1 MCNDNGFSAELNM
14 RPDTLMYVSSNTPPY
29 ILPTLKKVL
38 ITLTSFWRDII
49 KGGFLGTIIQLLMNE
64 SMRGEISRSERISD
78 GFLPSVCLS

>member
-1 MCNDNGFSAELNM
+1 M
-14 RPDTLMYVSSNTPPY
+14 RPDTLRYVSSYPRLTS
-29 ILPTLKKVL
+29 ILPTLRKVL

-78 GFLPSVCLS
+78 GSSACHSNRTLDNLHFT